1 MLIIV
6 CGLPGS
12 GKTTLSQKLARQWH
26 AVHISSDAVRKK
38 MFSRPTY
45 SEEEKKSVYDEL
57 GRLAAAAMKEGRD
70 VVVDATCYLKE
81 QRETLKKL
89 AEGAGVKSYIILCTL
104 SEPEVRERLARRGPG
119 GMSDADF
126 SIYLKVKG
134 MFEPVDEEHV
144 EVDCSLPMKD
154 VLEKVRDFIVH
165 G

>member
-12 GKTTLSQKLARQWH
+12 GKTTLSQKLASQWH
-26 AVHISSDAVRKK
+26 AVHISSDVVRKK
-38 MFSRPTY
+38 LIARPTY

-57 GRLAAAAMKEGRD
+57 GRLAAAAMTEGRD

-81 QRETLKKL
+81 QRDALRKL
-89 AEGAGVKSYIILCTL
+89 AQAAGVKSYIVLCTL
-104 SEPEVRERLARRGPG
+104 SENEVRERLAMRGPR

-144 EVDCSLPMKD
+144 EADCSLPMKD
-154 VLEKVRDFIVH
+154 VLGKVRDFI
-165 G
+165 GRR